1 MEYMTEPDE
10 KTSEDT
16 RLVATFLLA
25 GGLFGIDTALIQEVS
40 KVGAITPVRHAPA
53 YVMGIRNLRGKIV
66 TVIDLQARLELGTGD
81 LTHESRIL
89 IVENAGEPVGLV
101 VDGVS
106 DTISINQAD
115 IKPPP
120 PGLHSIQA
128 KNLLGVHRTGE
139 RIVSLLDPAVILQA
153 EEERAREIAVKE
165 PVAS

>member
-1 MEYMTEPDE
+1 MTEPDE

-66 TVIDLQARLELGTGD
+66 TVIDLQARLDLGAAD
-81 LTHESRIL
+81 LTGESRIL

-120 PGLHSIQA
+120 PGLHGIQA
-128 KNLLGVHRTGE
+128 HNLLGVHRTGE
-139 RIVSLLDPAVILQA
+139 RIVSLLDPAIVLKA
-153 EEERAREIAVKE
+153 EEEHAGEMAIKE
-165 PVAS
+165 RVAS